1 MPFTSARTGF
11 GLAAPVAVL
20 VVVSSCTFPPVPQAS
35 LAPRPSGVL
44 SETSIANP
52 YGHSAYDV
60 VARLRPSVVA
70 LNSGQLFEPSVYVD
84 GLRVGGVSALQLL
97 PADGLVDVR
106 FLSASEAFSLYG
118 WQAGRGGAIVLTT
131 KRGQRSP

>member
-20 VVVSSCTFPPVPQAS
+20 VVVSSCTLPPVPQAS

-44 SETSIANP
+44 SEASIANP

-70 LNSGQLFEPSVYVD
+70 LNSGQLLEPTVYLD
-84 GLRVGGVSALQLL
+84 GLRLGGISELQLV
-97 PADGLVDVR
+97 PADGLLDIR
-106 FLSASEAFSLYG
+106 FLNGSEAFAQYG
-118 WQAGRGGAIVLTT
+118 WQAGRGGAIAITT

>member
-20 VVVSSCTFPPVPQAS
+20 AVVLSCTLPPVPQSS
-35 LAPRPSGVL
+35 LVPRPSGVL
-44 SETSIANP
+44 SEASIANAN
-52 YGHSAYDV
+52 GATAYDV

-70 LNSGQLFEPSVYVD
+70 ANSGQLFAPTVYLD
-84 GLRVGGVSALQLL
+84 GLRLGRISELQMI
-97 PADGLVDVR
+97 PAAGLVQVR
-106 FLSASEAFSLYG
+106 FLSASEAYAQYG

-131 KRGQRSP
+131 GRRQPNQ